1 VSTHVLPT
9 ATYFRVFTILITLT
23 VVTVIIAFID
33 LGAVNP
39 MVALGIA
46 ATKATLVVTY
56 FMHLKFSNRV
66 TRAFFLTG
74 VAGVILLFSISLD
87 DELTRTSTTY
97 LPARP
102 IAVEDRVP
110 VMGLDGA
117 APGAEHLED
126 AVEPGT
132 AEPGV
137 PGPAR

>member
-1 VSTHVLPT
+1 VHILPT
-9 ATYFRVFTILITLT
+9 QTYFRIFALLIALT
-23 VVTVIIAFID
+23 VVTVIVSFID
-33 LGAVNP
+33 LGPVNP
-39 MVALGIA
+39 MIALAIA
-46 ATKATLVVTY
+46 FTKASLVVSY

-66 TRAFFLTG
+66 TRVVFLTG
-74 VAGVILLFSISLD
+74 VAAVILLFSISLD

-97 LPARP
+97 LPAAP

-132 AEPGV
+132 AEPGA